1 MVMNP
6 QDEQMN
12 KPRGGLLGLFDKAM
26 KADEDTGLSPLQ
38 NFAAALD
45 PLILKD
51 LRGGEG
57 IRQQGVQRAATMS
70 KNKTVDMLRQQ
81 GRNDLA
87 DAVMNRTIG
96 PKEAFS
102 VMQSEKAA
110 DTAFQRQKDLA
121 AFSAGLKAPAA
132 PKLYS
137 EFAKLNADLQAGNIS
152 KDQYNASV
160 QSFLNKNKM
169 SIRPFRDINRK
180 KTKVVTV
187 GSVKIGGDNP
197 ISVQSMTNTL
207 TTDIEA
213 TINQINQITEA
224 GGDLVRVSCPDKEST
239 QALKKIIAPKKNLS
253 FSENFFHMCFGKV
266 PEKEIV
272 KAFDV
277 SLILYAEH
285 SFNVSTFTART
296 ITSSLSD
303 IHGAITGAI
312 ASLKGPLHG
321 GANEEVMHMMKKIK
335 KPENALKWINNA
347 LKNKEVVMGFGH
359 RVYKS
364 GDSRVP
370 TMREYFGKV
379 AKIKKD
385 KTFEKIYDIV
395 EKVMIKKKN
404 IHPNVDYPTGPTY
417 HLMGF
422 DTDFFTP
429 IFVISR
435 ITGWSAHIMEQHA
448 ANKLIRPLAKY
459 KGSKHR
465 TVMQLNQR

>member
-1 MVMNP
+1 MS
-6 QDEQMN
+6 EEI
-12 KPRGGLLGLFDKAM
+12 KKGLLGIVV
-26 KADEDTGLSPLQ
+26 DETEVSKVMPEINSLTYRGY
-38 NFAAALD
+38 AAQDLCAKCKFEEVAY
-45 PLILKD
+45 LILNGELPNKKQLKD
-51 LRGGEG
+51 FEKQERKERKLSKTLLEDIKKFPKKAHPMDVARTAVSIMGLEDKETKDNSLKANLRKVMR
-57 IRQQGVQRAATMS
+57 IFA
-70 KNKTVDMLRQQ
+70 KTPV
-81 GRNDLA
+81 A
-87 DAVMNRTIG
+87 
-96 PKEAFS
+96 
-102 VMQSEKAA
+102 
-110 DTAFQRQKDLA
+110 LA
-121 AFSAGLKAPAA
+121 AFYRA
-132 PKLYS
+132 
-137 EFAKLNADLQAGNIS
+137 
-152 KDQYNASV
+152 
-160 QSFLNKNKM
+160 
-169 SIRPFRDINRK
+169 RK
-180 KTKVVTV
+180 
-187 GSVKIGGDNP
+187 G
-197 ISVQSMTNTL
+197 
-207 TTDIEA
+207 
-213 TINQINQITEA
+213 
-224 GGDLVRVSCPDKEST
+224 
-239 QALKKIIAPKKNLS
+239 KKIIPPKNNLS

-266 PEKEIV
+266 PNKDIV

-321 GANEEVMHMMKKIK
+321 GANEEVMHMMSKIK

-347 LKNKEVVMGFGH
+347 LDSKDVVMGFGH

-385 KTFEKIYDIV
+385 KKFEKIYDIV
-395 EKVMIKKKN
+395 EKVMIEKKN

-435 ITGWSAHIMEQHA
+435 ITGWSAHIFEQHA
-448 ANKLIRPLAKY
+448 ANKLIRPLASY
-459 KGSKHR
+459 KGSKYR
-465 TVMQLNQR
+465 KVVRLNQR

>member
-1 MVMNP
+1 MNEDIKKGLMGVTVDETAISKVMPEINSLTYRGYTA
-6 QDEQMN
+6 QDLCTKCKFEEV
-12 KPRGGLLGLFDKAM
+12 AY
-26 KADEDTGLSPLQ
+26 
-38 NFAAALD
+38 
-45 PLILKD
+45 LILNGELPNKKQLKD
-51 LRGGEG
+51 FEKQERKERIL
-57 IRQQGVQRAATMS
+57 S
-70 KNKTVDMLRQQ
+70 KSLINAIKSIPKNAHPMDVARTAVSIMGLEDKETKDNSPKANMRKIMRIFAKTPV
-81 GRNDLA
+81 
-87 DAVMNRTIG
+87 AV
-96 PKEAFS
+96 
-102 VMQSEKAA
+102 
-110 DTAFQRQKDLA
+110 A
-121 AFSAGLKAPAA
+121 AFYRARKA
-132 PKLYS
+132 
-137 EFAKLNADLQAGNIS
+137 
-152 KDQYNASV
+152 
-160 QSFLNKNKM
+160 
-169 SIRPFRDINRK
+169 
-180 KTKVVTV
+180 
-187 GSVKIGGDNP
+187 
-197 ISVQSMTNTL
+197 
-207 TTDIEA
+207 
-213 TINQINQITEA
+213 
-224 GGDLVRVSCPDKEST
+224 
-239 QALKKIIAPKKNLS
+239 KKIIPPKKNLS
-253 FSENFFHMCFGKV
+253 FSENFFHMCFGKI
-266 PEKEIV
+266 PNKDIV

-335 KPENALKWINNA
+335 KPENALKWINDA
-347 LKNKEVVMGFGH
+347 LKNKSVVMGFGH

-395 EKVMIKKKN
+395 EKVMIDKKN

-435 ITGWSAHIMEQHA
+435 ITGWSAHIIEQNA
-448 ANKLIRPLAKY
+448 SNRLIRPLAAYNGK
-459 KGSKHR
+459 KHR
-465 TVMQLNQR
+465 KVSQLNQR

>member
-1 MVMNP
+1 MS
-6 QDEQMN
+6 DEI
-12 KPRGGLLGLFDKAM
+12 KKGLLGIVV
-26 KADEDTGLSPLQ
+26 DETEVSKVMPEINSLTYRGY
-38 NFAAALD
+38 AAQDLCAKCKFEEVAY
-45 PLILKD
+45 LILNGELPSKKQLKKFEKEERKERKLSKTLLDDIKKFPKKAHPMDVARTAVSIMGLEDKETKD
-51 LRGGEG
+51 NSPKANMR
-57 IRQQGVQRAATMS
+57 
-70 KNKTVDMLRQQ
+70 K
-81 GRNDLA
+81 
-87 DAVMNRTIG
+87 VMRIFAKM
-96 PKEAFS
+96 PVA
-102 VMQSEKAA
+102 
-110 DTAFQRQKDLA
+110 LA
-121 AFSAGLKAPAA
+121 AFYRARKGKRIIP
-132 PKLYS
+132 P
-137 EFAKLNADLQAGNIS
+137 
-152 KDQYNASV
+152 
-160 QSFLNKNKM
+160 KNK
-169 SIRPFRDINRK
+169 
-180 KTKVVTV
+180 
-187 GSVKIGGDNP
+187 
-197 ISVQSMTNTL
+197 
-207 TTDIEA
+207 
-213 TINQINQITEA
+213 
-224 GGDLVRVSCPDKEST
+224 
-239 QALKKIIAPKKNLS
+239 LS

-266 PEKEIV
+266 PNKDIV

-321 GANEEVMHMMKKIK
+321 GANEEVMHMMNKIK
-335 KPENALKWINNA
+335 KPENALKWINKA

-385 KTFEKIYDIV
+385 RKFEKIYDIV
-395 EKVMIKKKN
+395 EKVMIDRKN

-435 ITGWSAHIMEQHA
+435 ITGWSAHIIEQHA
-448 ANKLIRPLAKY
+448 ANKLIRPLASY

-465 TVMQLNQR
+465 KVLQLNQR

>member
-1 MVMNP
+1 VS
-6 QDEQMN
+6 DEI
-12 KPRGGLLGLFDKAM
+12 KKGLLGIVV
-26 KADEDTGLSPLQ
+26 DETEVSKVMPEINSLTYRGY
-38 NFAAALD
+38 AAQDLCEYCRFEEVAY
-45 PLILKD
+45 LILNKD
-51 LRGGEG
+51 LPNSIQLKKFEKQERDE
-57 IRQQGVQRAATMS
+57 RELS
-70 KNKTVDMLRQQ
+70 KNLYEIIKHMPKKSHPMDVART
-81 GRNDLA
+81 
-87 DAVMNRTIG
+87 AV
-96 PKEAFS
+96 S
-102 VMQSEKAA
+102 VMGLEDKETSDSSPEANMRKALRIFSKTP
-110 DTAFQRQKDLA
+110 TALA
-121 AFSAGLKAPAA
+121 AF
-132 PKLYS
+132 YR
-137 EFAKLNADLQAGNIS
+137 
-152 KDQYNASV
+152 
-160 QSFLNKNKM
+160 
-169 SIRPFRDINRK
+169 IRD
-180 KTKVVTV
+180 
-187 GSVKIGGDNP
+187 G
-197 ISVQSMTNTL
+197 
-207 TTDIEA
+207 
-213 TINQINQITEA
+213 
-224 GGDLVRVSCPDKEST
+224 
-239 QALKKIIAPKKNLS
+239 KKIIKPKKTLT
-253 FSENFFHMCFGKV
+253 FAENFFYMCFGKV
-266 PEKEIV
+266 PQKEIV

-321 GANEEVMHMMKKIK
+321 GANEEVMHMMNKIK
-335 KPENALKWINNA
+335 KPENALKWIKDA
-347 LKNKEVVMGFGH
+347 LKNKDVVMGFGH

-385 KTFEKIYDIV
+385 KKFEKIYDII
-395 EKVMIKKKN
+395 EKVMIKEKN

-435 ITGWSAHIMEQHA
+435 ITGWSAHIMEQQA

-465 TVMQLNQR
+465 KVMELNYR

>member
-1 MVMNP
+1 MS
-6 QDEQMN
+6 DDI
-12 KPRGGLLGLFDKAM
+12 KKGLLGIVV
-26 KADEDTGLSPLQ
+26 DETEVSKVMPEINSLTYRGY
-38 NFAAALD
+38 AAQDLCEYCRFEEVAY
-45 PLILKD
+45 LILNKD
-51 LRGGEG
+51 LPNSIELKKFEKEERNE
-57 IRQQGVQRAATMS
+57 RELS
-70 KNKTVDMLRQQ
+70 KNLYEIIKHMPKKSHPMDVART
-81 GRNDLA
+81 
-87 DAVMNRTIG
+87 AV
-96 PKEAFS
+96 S
-102 VMQSEKAA
+102 VMGLEDKETSNSTPEANMRKALRIFA
-110 DTAFQRQKDLA
+110 KTPTALA
-121 AFSAGLKAPAA
+121 AF
-132 PKLYS
+132 YR
-137 EFAKLNADLQAGNIS
+137 
-152 KDQYNASV
+152 
-160 QSFLNKNKM
+160 
-169 SIRPFRDINRK
+169 IRN
-180 KTKVVTV
+180 
-187 GSVKIGGDNP
+187 G
-197 ISVQSMTNTL
+197 
-207 TTDIEA
+207 
-213 TINQINQITEA
+213 
-224 GGDLVRVSCPDKEST
+224 
-239 QALKKIIAPKKNLS
+239 KKIIKPKKTLT
-253 FSENFFHMCFGKV
+253 FAENFFYMCFGKV
-266 PEKEIV
+266 PQKEIV

-321 GANEEVMHMMKKIK
+321 GANEEVMHMMNKIK

-347 LKNKEVVMGFGH
+347 LKNKDVVMGFGH

-385 KTFEKIYDIV
+385 KKFEKIYDIV
-395 EKVMIKKKN
+395 EKVMIKEKN

-465 TVMQLNQR
+465 KVMELNYR